1 MEVCRWEAHHPN
13 ATGSERFQRATG
25 DEVNFS
31 ATAQRTSQKIL
42 ASEAACHK
50 DWSFVAVDIGKAFLH
65 LLTFSEMTNIFD
77 ASLDMKT
84 FANAKK
90 LKPGTACRD
99 APRAFNLRLINIL
112 KELGFQPTVYDPHYF
127 YYCSRMKP

>member
-65 LLTFSEMTNIFD
+65 LLTFS
-77 ASLDMKT
+77 DM
-84 FANAKK
+84 NK
-90 LKPGTACRD
+90 LTGEPEKHLSFNVPTGTAKH
-99 APRAFNLRLINIL
+99 LRRIPGYEDFCER
-112 KELGFQPTVYDPHYF
+112 KEAQARNCMP
-127 YYCSRMKP
+127 